1 MSLSPNSI
9 LKGLIDRPVTI
20 DDWQRSDKYFEGF
33 LIPKDEVLELATK
46 NAEENGLPAIAVG
59 PAEGKLLHLVARTMG
74 AKRILEVGTL
84 GGFSAI
90 WFGRAVP
97 EDGEVLTHEINPKHA
112 EVARKNLEVAG
123 LSKKVTV
130 VVGPAI
136 DSLKKLRDEPK
147 FDLAFIDADKDSN
160 VAYVTEAKRLVR
172 SGGVIIVDNV
182 VRFGLVADPSTTS
195 PPIEGV
201 RAMLKALQTDT
212 DLECTVI
219 GTATGRGG
227 YDGFMYALRK

>member
-1 MSLSPNSI
+1 
-9 LKGLIDRPVTI
+9 TI

-123 LSKKVTV
+123 LSK
-130 VVGPAI
+130 
-136 DSLKKLRDEPK
+136 
-147 FDLAFIDADKDSN
+147 N
-160 VAYVTEAKRLVR
+160 V
-172 SGGVIIVDNV
+172 
-182 VRFGLVADPSTTS
+182 
-195 PPIEGV
+195 
-201 RAMLKALQTDT
+201 
-212 DLECTVI
+212 
-219 GTATGRGG
+219 
-227 YDGFMYALRK
+227 